1 MSGLW
6 GSSGEV
12 ACGID
17 SVLRLIR
24 FFAETA
30 DATARQNLRLDTRL
44 HKKLWRGKQPPL
56 QS

>member
-24 FFAETA
+24 FFAEQPSP
-30 DATARQNLRLDTRL
+30 RLRLAKD
-44 HKKLWRGKQPPL
+44 RGLYIFKE
-56 QS
+56 